1 MKLTTEQIKQI
12 IKEEINKL
20 LKESYLDEPKIP
32 DAAPE
37 GSRIKTYSEFE
48 SQEPRVV
55 CDRYYKNEYDKYTKQ
70 LNKIERFSNIK
81 AYFKTP
87 FQQSRVQEKIEGLKR
102 DRDGLAY
109 WAARMYDCKWA
120 MDLLKKWPD
129 EKFHKFVKYIQRW
142 HNAFPFRYINDYHS
156 DKYYDFKREWWTLP
170 QAEWEQW
177 REEGKDKGKMG
188 DEEMP
193 IQEVVEGLAG
203 KFQERMTRDPNW
215 KNEFKQYYQLLKDR
229 SFEELFFAL
238 EGDEIG
244 HEIFSYMLVS
254 MGEELSLRL
263 WKMSASERR
272 QGTDILEDFPT
283 LYKLYQGLRI
293 SIIKN
298 RGRG

>member
-1 MKLTTEQIKQI
+1 MKLTVKEIKQL
-12 IKEEINKL
+12 IKEELNKL
-20 LKESYLDEPKIP
+20 LKESYPDEPKIP

-37 GSRIKTYSEFE
+37 GSPETYSEFE
-48 SQEPRVV
+48 TQEEIEN
-55 CDRYYKNEYDKYTKQ
+55 CNKYYKNEYDKYTKQ
-70 LNKIERFSNIK
+70 LNKIERFS
-81 AYFKTP
+81 
-87 FQQSRVQEKIEGLKR
+87 GLKAMVGMSR
-102 DRDGLAY
+102 QQEIKELKFKIDGLIY
-109 WAARMYDCKWA
+109 WSARLWGCMWA
-120 MDLLKKWPD
+120 IDLLKKWPD
-129 EKFHKFVKYIQRW
+129 QKFQKFIKYIQSREK
-142 HNAFPFRYINDYHS
+142 PFGYIQDGYGKQDYS
-156 DKYYDFKREWWTLP
+156 FTQDFWTLP
-170 QAEWEQW
+170 QAQHEQ
-177 REEGKDKGKMG
+177 RIEDETVAKEMG
-188 DEEMP
+188 DEEMG
-193 IQEVVEGLAG
+193 IQEKVSSLAES
-203 KFQERMTRDPNW
+203 FQERMTKDPNW

-272 QGTDILEDFPT
+272 RGTDILEDFPT